1 MSYWLPCFLFHFF
14 SCYLSHPV
22 LLLSWSRIVPFF
34 PQSFAKLWVTV
45 HDVKWH
51 YNSSRWMS
59 LFADHF
65 WYSLGQ
71 AGAAGSG
78 DGEVTCPGE
87 VSPGAGPW
95 APVPG
100 TVRQSR
106 TSDIEL
112 SYMRSVHWSFAMC
125 LGPAGAVR
133 SGDGKVACP
142 GGVSPG
148 AGPRAPVP
156 GTVHQLTEDLVGSHH
171 CSDHAYV
178 AALCQLTICCPVFRH
193 GRVLRLW

>member
-1 MSYWLPCFLFHFF
+1 MEKDDKGSTMIRMGVSGWMFLLVPAYPGCPGSKAVKRSLLLLLLFF

-59 LFADHF
+59 LFADRF

-87 VSPGAGPW
+87 VSPGAGP
-95 APVPG
+95 
-100 TVRQSR
+100 
-106 TSDIEL
+106 
-112 SYMRSVHWSFAMC
+112 
-125 LGPAGAVR
+125 
-133 SGDGKVACP
+133 
-142 GGVSPG
+142 
-148 AGPRAPVP
+148 RAPFP
-156 GTVHQLTEDLVGSHH
+156 GTVHQSNTEDFKYWTELYEVSSLV
-171 CSDHAYV
+171 
-178 AALCQLTICCPVFRH
+178 ICHVFRS
-193 GRVLRLW
+193 GGCS

>member
-1 MSYWLPCFLFHFF
+1 MQLDQEMEKSRVLEKCLRVLAHEH
-14 SCYLSHPV
+14 LS
-22 LLLSWSRIVPFF
+22 LE
-34 PQSFAKLWVTV
+34 QSI
-45 HDVKWH
+45 
-51 YNSSRWMS
+51 S
-59 LFADHF
+59 LT
-65 WYSLGQ
+65 L
-71 AGAAGSG
+71 
-78 DGEVTCPGE
+78 
-87 VSPGAGPW
+87 
-95 APVPG
+95 
-100 TVRQSR
+100 R
-106 TSDIEL
+106 TSNIEL
-112 SYMRSVHWSFAMC
+112 NYMRSVHWSFAMC

>member
-1 MSYWLPCFLFHFF
+1 
-14 SCYLSHPV
+14 
-22 LLLSWSRIVPFF
+22 
-34 PQSFAKLWVTV
+34 V

-51 YNSSRWMS
+51 CNSSRWMS
-59 LFADHF
+59 LFADRF

-87 VSPGAGPW
+87 VSPGAGPR
-95 APVPG
+95 APVHG

-106 TSDIEL
+106 TSNIEL

-142 GGVSPG
+142 GEVSPG
-148 AGPRAPVP
+148 AGPRAPFP
-156 GTVHQLTEDLVGSHH
+156 GTVHQSNTEDFKYWTELYEVSSLV
-171 CSDHAYV
+171 
-178 AALCQLTICCPVFRH
+178 ICHVFRS
-193 GRVLRLW
+193 GGCS